1 MYELGVGHLLDMDPG
16 EVPAAPVALTAD
28 NAATVGL
35 QTRNL
40 AAHRQ
45 DDMKGFGYMLRS
57 MDHGTRQ
64 LVLDK
69 CGTAAEVAD
78 LVNHAAITIVK
89 GSIRSLWPAYSILM
103 QQPANRRTQQR
114 NITAVMTGSTKPVPR
129 WLDGGRSPVAEVSE
143 LVNRNNLLEVGHK
156 LSNDQLMFVILSK
169 LPPCMRSFY
178 EHHVR
183 TPQAYD
189 AFYNQLVEECEHGAA
204 QVA

>member
-1 MYELGVGHLLDMDPG
+1 MYELGVGHLLDMADG
-16 EVPAAPVALTAD
+16 DVPAAPVALTAD

-103 QQPANRRTQQR
+103 QQPAN
-114 NITAVMTGSTKPVPR
+114 IA
-129 WLDGGRSPVAEVSE
+129 
-143 LVNRNNLLEVGHK
+143 GH
-156 LSNDQLMFVILSK
+156 SSAIS
-169 LPPCMRSFY
+169 LPS
-178 EHHVR
+178 
-183 TPQAYD
+183 
-189 AFYNQLVEECEHGAA
+189 
-204 QVA
+204 